1 MEATRIEQ
9 LSDPLAHRELAA
21 VVLALDLVGPAHFPG
36 ERLAAAQFLDIG
48 FPAHA
53 STPGRRDYSIPSV
66 GQTRAG
72 AMGEITVR
80 SELNAIVWKI
90 EAAAGATITAG
101 DTLLVLEAMK
111 MEIPVAAPRSGT
123 VKTVLVEEKQQVA
136 EGQPVAV
143 LQF

>member
-1 MEATRIEQ
+1 MA
-9 LSDPLAHRELAA
+9 
-21 VVLALDLVGPAHFPG
+21 
-36 ERLAAAQFLDIG
+36 
-48 FPAHA
+48 
-53 STPGRRDYSIPSV
+53 
-66 GQTRAG
+66 
-72 AMGEITVR
+72 EITVR

-90 EAAAGATITAG
+90 ETAAGTTINAG
-101 DTLLVLEAMK
+101 DTLIVLEAMK

>member
-1 MEATRIEQ
+1 MSE
-9 LSDPLAHRELAA
+9 
-21 VVLALDLVGPAHFPG
+21 V
-36 ERLAAAQFLDIG
+36 
-48 FPAHA
+48 
-53 STPGRRDYSIPSV
+53 
-66 GQTRAG
+66 
-72 AMGEITVR
+72 TVR

-90 EAAAGATITAG
+90 ETVAGASVNAG
-101 DTLLVLEAMK
+101 DTLIVLEAMK